1 MATQMAGMSLQHQN
15 IKVLHPTFNTD
26 FSLTLKGQ
34 MNQKIALFFGA
45 LPSLNTKKDHPKW
58 DLGKEFSSQAFI
70 WR

>member
-1 MATQMAGMSLQHQN
+1 MAGMSLQQQN

-45 LPSLNTKKDHPKW
+45 LPSLNTKKDHPK
-58 DLGKEFSSQAFI
+58 
-70 WR
+70 